1 MREYLAKDIMDLM
14 RSYLDDSPDN
24 NYTGNY
30 VGVVENNKDPEKIG
44 RCQVRIM
51 GIHDD
56 MPSENLQ
63 WAEPD
68 FDLAAGHK
76 GSFIVPEIGTTV
88 NMYYNTGD
96 VYQPRY
102 FGKAIDKTTND
113 FTADKDEDYPDSVI
127 LYETRRGDY
136 LKVNRF
142 KGEFILHTAA
152 GCTMRMSQ
160 NGDID
165 ISNNSSNNGDM
176 NLTLRGNF
184 KVDNRRGNTT
194 LITTNCSVSAF
205 GSINVK
211 SNESVEIDSLGPNT
225 IKTNDDFEVIASNRA
240 ILKSQHG
247 VRTETTKT
255 ETLSNTQT
263 IAPSL
268 LGPFEYGFCSNILQ
282 VPSLSVT
289 PAVLGEGGP
298 FNCIPYDP
306 LTGMPHQGR
315 IVSGESAL
323 TYDPIDKAAEIAKQ
337 TIKINAKYAQII
349 SDATNEIVRKYAS
362 IDSQAQLVARSIGST
377 TITDSK
383 ELETAK
389 ATANITLQWKQE
401 IADLQTEY
409 NSFLI
414 SDIYSKEQAAYNA
427 YKVSLKT
434 DAVAIANVLGDI
446 TGKTTI
452 KDELGSG
459 KGLVNDD

>member
-1 MREYLAKDIMDLM
+1 MREYLARDIMDLM

-30 VGVVENNKDPEKIG
+30 VGIVENNKDPEKIG
-44 RCQVRIM
+44 RCQIRIM

-76 GSFIVPEIGTTV
+76 GSFVVPEIGTTV

-152 GCTMRMSQ
+152 GCTLRMSQ

-165 ISNNSSNNGDM
+165 ITNNSSNNGDM

-184 KVDNRRGNTT
+184 NVDNRRGNTT

-225 IKTNDDFEVIASNRA
+225 IKTNDDFEVIASNRTL
-240 ILKSQHG
+240 LKSQKSI
-247 VRTETTKT
+247 RTESNKT
-255 ETLSNTQT
+255 EMLSNTHT
-263 IAPSL
+263 IAPALS
-268 LGPFEYGFCSNILQ
+268 GAFEYDFCSNHSQILK
-282 VPSLSVT
+282 LSVT
-289 PAVLGEGGP
+289 PDPMGGP
-298 FNCIPYDP
+298 FNCIPYDTI
-306 LTGMPHQGR
+306 TGMPHQGR
-315 IVSGESAL
+315 IVVGDSL
-323 TYDPIDKAAEIAKQ
+323 PIPDSDKAIEIAKQ
-337 TIKINAKYAQII
+337 TAKINAKYTKAIAI
-349 SDATNEIVRKYAS
+349 ATNEIIRKYSS
-362 IDSQAQLVARSIGST
+362 IDAKAQLVARSIGSST
-377 TITDSK
+377 LSDSK
-383 ELETAK
+383 ELETS
-389 ATANITLQWKQE
+389 AT
-401 IADLQTEY
+401 IAIIKNEWTKELENLNTDY
-409 NSFLI
+409 NLFLL
-414 SDIYSKEQAAYNA
+414 SDIYSKEQSEYDA
-427 YKVSLKT
+427 YKLSLDT
-434 DAVAIANVLGDI
+434 DAIAIANVALDV